1 MSKNTIIVAGAALL
15 CAIVAL
21 ALQFVLPA
29 GDGVSSAE
37 FRSLQDEVSR
47 LEGQSTL
54 RVAYVNAESAFAVFT
69 DAVADYRQ
77 RANDKAEQ
85 IVGLQQEFLQST
97 ISQDD
102 YEQRL
107 MELRAELLDA
117 QFSVDLGMIDRMLA
131 ADGFANIRGD
141 LTALKEEAQP
151 VVNEMKN
158 LLSTTQTGVIS
169 GAEFDGRYAQLESA
183 YTQLDQLLVS
193 AASSKIIEA
202 ASEISIEK
210 GFDLVLRAKNVIV
223 YRNPA
228 ILTDITDLVKAKL
241 TTYL

>member
-1 MSKNTIIVAGAALL
+1 MSKNTVIVAGAALL
-15 CAIVAL
+15 CAILAL
-21 ALQFVLPA
+21 ILQFVLPA
-29 GDGVSSAE
+29 GSGVSSAE
-37 FRSLQDEVSR
+37 FSSLQDEVSR
-47 LEGQSTL
+47 LEGQSTV
-54 RVAYVNAESAFAVFT
+54 RIAYVNAENAFTVFT
-69 DAVADYRQ
+69 DAVVDYRQ
-77 RANDKAEQ
+77 RASDKAEQ
-85 IVGLQQEFLQST
+85 IVRLQQEFLQST
-97 ISQDD
+97 ISRDD

-131 ADGFANIRGD
+131 ADGFADIRGE

-158 LLSTTQTGVIS
+158 LLSTTQTGVID

-202 ASEISIEK
+202 AEQISIEN

>member
-1 MSKNTIIVAGAALL
+1 MSKNTVIVAGAALL
-15 CAIVAL
+15 CAILAL
-21 ALQFVLPA
+21 VLQFVLPA
-29 GDGVSSAE
+29 GGDVSSAE
-37 FRSLQDEVSR
+37 FSALQDEVNR
-47 LEGQSTL
+47 LESQSTV
-54 RVAYVNAESAFAVFT
+54 RIAYVNAEGAFSVFT

-77 RANDKAEQ
+77 RASDKAEQ
-85 IVGLQQEFLQST
+85 IVSLQQEFLQST
-97 ISQDD
+97 ISRDD

-158 LLSTTQTGVIS
+158 LLSTTQTGVIG

-193 AASSKIIEA
+193 AASSKIVEA
-202 ASEISIEK
+202 AQEISIER

-241 TTYL
+241 ATYL

>member
-1 MSKNTIIVAGAALL
+1 MSKNTVIVAGAALL
-15 CAIVAL
+15 CAILAL
-21 ALQFVLPA
+21 VLQFVLPA
-29 GDGVSSAE
+29 GGDVSSAE
-37 FRSLQDEVSR
+37 FSALQDEVNR
-47 LEGQSTL
+47 LESQSTV
-54 RVAYVNAESAFAVFT
+54 RIAYVNAEGAFSVFT

-77 RANDKAEQ
+77 RASDKAEQ
-85 IVGLQQEFLQST
+85 IVSLQQEFLQST
-97 ISQDD
+97 ISRDD

-151 VVNEMKN
+151 VVSEMKN
-158 LLSTTQTGVIS
+158 LLSTTQTGVIG

-193 AASSKIIEA
+193 AATSKIIEA
-202 ASEISIEK
+202 AEQISIEK

>member
-1 MSKNTIIVAGAALL
+1 MSKNTVIVAGAALL
-15 CAIVAL
+15 CAILAL
-21 ALQFVLPA
+21 VLQFVLPA
-29 GDGVSSAE
+29 GGDVSSAE
-37 FRSLQDEVSR
+37 FSALQDEVNR
-47 LEGQSTL
+47 LESQSTV
-54 RVAYVNAESAFAVFT
+54 RIAYVNAEGAFSVFT

-77 RANDKAEQ
+77 RASDKAEQ
-85 IVGLQQEFLQST
+85 IVSLQQEFLQST
-97 ISQDD
+97 ISRDD

-158 LLSTTQTGVIS
+158 LLSTTQTGVIG

-193 AASSKIIEA
+193 AATSKIIEA
-202 ASEISIEK
+202 AEQISIEK